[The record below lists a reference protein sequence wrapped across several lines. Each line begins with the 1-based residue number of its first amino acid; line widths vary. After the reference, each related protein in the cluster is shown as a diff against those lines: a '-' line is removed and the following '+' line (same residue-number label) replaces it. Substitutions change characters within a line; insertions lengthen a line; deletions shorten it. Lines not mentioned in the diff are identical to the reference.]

1 MPSLARPPPALHA
14 VDRYT
19 RMWMGHMTDR
29 DDQESGAAYIL
40 KGHHDPKNLGWGNE
54 LDTKRLERVPWN
66 QVPPK
71 IVSEIL
77 AALKEMSNT

>member
-1 MPSLARPPPALHA
+1 
-14 VDRYT
+14 
-19 RMWMGHMTDR
+19 MGPMTEQ
-29 DDQESGAAYIL
+29 DDQEIEAAYIL

-54 LDTKRLERVPWN
+54 MDTKRLERVPWN